1 MSPSIVR
8 AWLDRH
14 RAARLLREARRGV
27 SEVCTIVAIDELPDT
42 TTTVRVTDRRD
53 GDPVVRARIL
63 SYLTARRQYANACEA
78 WATVGEG

>member
-27 SEVCTIVAIDELPDT
+27 DALCTVVRIDEDT
-42 TTTVRVTDRRD
+42 PGETTVTIANERATAHECRAA
-53 GDPVVRARIL
+53 VRAL
-63 SYLTARRQYANACEA
+63 LTARRQYANACEA